1 MSSTWELKEKSQGLL
16 KTTVDGETWKKAQDK
31 AFNKLAK
38 ELTLPG
44 FRVGKVP
51 SSMAKKHISAQHIL
65 MEAVD
70 LVASEAL
77 MAAVDEHNLWM
88 IARPELGIESIDENA
103 VQLSFTVTVKPEV
116 KLGEYKGLEIKK
128 DEVSV
133 SDEDVENQC
142 KALQQR
148 YAELEVKEDGSVENG
163 DTAVIDFEGFKDG
176 VAFAGGKGDNYPLE
190 IGSGAFIPGFEE
202 QLIGMKSEETKDINV
217 TFPEGY
223 QEPTLAGQPA
233 VFKVTVH
240 EIKTKVLPEF
250 NDELV
255 KLAKIENVNTCE
267 EFKEFVRKDM
277 LAYKQRQADEKFT
290 NDCLSA
296 VVDAC
301 EVEIP
306 QVMIDQETDNMV
318 NEFAQRLA
326 QQGFSLDQFK
336 QMTGQSDEQIR
347 EQMSVDAT
355 NTVKVRLVLDA
366 IAVAEG
372 LEANEEEVNGEYA
385 RIADLYKMDVE
396 KVKSLISADNIAYDL
411 RLRRANTLILDS
423 VK

>member
-1 MSSTWELKEKSQGLL
+1 
-16 KTTVDGETWKKAQDK
+16 
-31 AFNKLAK
+31 
-38 ELTLPG
+38 
-44 FRVGKVP
+44 
-51 SSMAKKHISAQHIL
+51 
-65 MEAVD
+65 
-70 LVASEAL
+70 
-77 MAAVDEHNLWM
+77 
-88 IARPELGIESIDENA
+88 
-103 VQLSFTVTVKPEV
+103 
-116 KLGEYKGLEIKK
+116 
-128 DEVSV
+128 
-133 SDEDVENQC
+133 
-142 KALQQR
+142 
-148 YAELEVKEDGSVENG
+148 
-163 DTAVIDFEGFKDG
+163 
-176 VAFAGGKGDNYPLE
+176 
-190 IGSGAFIPGFEE
+190 
-202 QLIGMKSEETKDINV
+202 MKSN
-217 TFPEGY
+217 
-223 QEPTLAGQPA
+223 